1 MRRRL
6 MIAGAAVSAFVLGLL
21 GPAGVAVAGPVGT
34 AAGFEDDDA
43 NLAPQAPVNFDWNS
57 FSPTTWTGTAG
68 TRTANKT
75 VSGWAFTG
83 LEDRQ
88 ATTTDSGFAGGTKQD
103 DICPSVIT
111 AKASNK
117 DDLKRVYVASKTV
130 GSDVFLTLAWVRI
143 PQNTTS
149 PSAHVA
155 FEFNKGV
162 TSCGTGS
169 GGLVQRTAGD
179 MLIVYDFEGG
189 GTPALKLSRWITSG
203 ACEVGSDTAPCWG
216 VATTLSSG
224 VAEAAVNTGSTA
236 QDTVAPAT
244 ETLGLHEF
252 GEAGIN
258 LTAAGVFAPGV
269 CEGFGK
275 AYAVSRSSGQSS
287 TAQMKDLVGPG
298 NVNIRNCGSV
308 AVTKLGSDGGSQA
321 GAVFTLYNGTGTGG
335 TVVGTCTVQAN
346 GSCDPT
352 FQNLPVGTYTLDETT
367 VPAGYDK
374 PANLPDTF
382 SIAAGENKTVTY
394 TDPARPA
401 TVNVQKKDD
410 AGAAVPGAVFTLYQG
425 TTTIGSCTTDAAGVC
440 QPPFA
445 NLPAG
450 TYTIDETTTPTGYV
464 KDATLPYTFTVTR
477 GETKNLSFTNPRT
490 FKVIVLVCREAD
502 SKLYP
507 SGVTIDGQAAGN
519 SLSSAQASTAGL
531 SEAALCGITTGQRG
545 GLQTGNH
552 SANPVAI
559 N

>member
-6 MIAGAAVSAFVLGLL
+6 MIAGAAASAFVLGLL
-21 GPAGVAVAGPVGT
+21 GPAGVAGAAVGPVGT

-43 NLAPQAPVNFDWNS
+43 NLIPESPINFDWNS
-57 FSPTTWTGTAG
+57 FSPASWTGTAG

-75 VSGWAFTG
+75 TAGWAFTG

-88 ATTTDSGFAGGTKQD
+88 ATTSDSGFAGGTKQD
-103 DICPSVIT
+103 DSCASVIT

-130 GSDVFLTLAWVRI
+130 NNNVFLTLAWVRI

-155 FEFNKGV
+155 FEFNKG
-162 TSCGTGS
+162 TTACAGS
-169 GGLVQRTAGD
+169 SGLVQRSAGD

-189 GTPALKLSRWITSG
+189 GTPVLKLSRWITSG
-203 ACEVGSDTAPCWG
+203 ACEVGSNTPPCWG
-216 VATTLSSG
+216 TATTLAQG
-224 VAEAAVNTGSTA
+224 VAEAKVNTAASA
-236 QDTVAPAT
+236 LDTVAPSN

-346 GSCDPT
+346 GSCTPAFTD
-352 FQNLPVGTYTLDETT
+352 LPVGTYTLDETT
-367 VPAGYDK
+367 IPAGYDK
-374 PANLPDTF
+374 DPKLPDTF
-382 SIAAGENKTVTY
+382 GIAAGENKTVTY
-394 TDPARPA
+394 TDVARPA
-401 TVNVQKKDD
+401 TVNVTKKDD
-410 AGAAVPGAVFTLYQG
+410 TGAPVAGAVFTLSNANG
-425 TTTIGSCTTDAAGVC
+425 SSSCTTDAAGIC
-440 QPPFA
+440 QPPFT
-445 NLPAG
+445 NLAPG
-450 TYTIDETTTPTGYV
+450 TYTIDETTVPTGYA
-464 KDATLPYTFTVTR
+464 KAAGLPAQITLVR
-477 GETKNLSFTNPRT
+477 GETRNLEYTNPRT

-507 SGVTIDGQAAGN
+507 SPVTIDGQASG
-519 SLSSAQASTAGL
+519 STLSSAQATTAGL
-531 SEAALCGITTGQRG
+531 NEAALCGISTGQRG
-545 GLQTGNH
+545 GLLTGNRPADPI
-552 SANPVAI
+552 SI

>member
-6 MIAGAAVSAFVLGLL
+6 MIASAAVSAFVLGLL

-43 NLAPQAPVNFDWNS
+43 NLAPQAPINFDWNS
-57 FSPTTWTGTAG
+57 FSPATWTGAAG
-68 TRTANKT
+68 VRTASKVT
-75 VSGWAFTG
+75 SGWTFTG

-103 DICPSVIT
+103 NVCPTVGT
-111 AKASNK
+111 QKASNK
-117 DDLKRVYVASKTV
+117 DDLKRIYVASKTV
-130 GSDVFLTLAWVRI
+130 GSNVFLTLAWVRI

-149 PSAHVA
+149 SSAHVA
-155 FEFNKGV
+155 FEFNKGT
-162 TSCGTGS
+162 TSCGAS
-169 GGLVQRTAGD
+169 GLVQRTAGD

-189 GTPALKLSRWITSG
+189 GTPVLKLSRWISSG
-203 ACEVGSDTAPCWG
+203 ACEVGSNSAPCWG

-224 VAEAAVNTGSTA
+224 VAEAQVNSASTA

-244 ETLGLHEF
+244 ETLGLQEF

-321 GAVFTLYNGTGTGG
+321 GAVFTLYSGTGTGG
-335 TVVGTCTVQAN
+335 TVIGTCTVQAS
-346 GSCDPT
+346 GACTPLFAD
-352 FQNLPVGTYTLDETT
+352 LPVGTYTLDETT

-374 PANLPDTF
+374 DPTLPFTF
-382 SIAAGENKTVTY
+382 SVAAGESKSLTF

-410 AGAAVPGAVFTLYQG
+410 ANAPVPGAVFTLSQG
-425 TTTIGSCTTDAAGVC
+425 ATVIGTCTTDAAGVC
-440 QPPFA
+440 QPPFT

-450 TYTIDETTTPTGYV
+450 TYTIDETTTPTGYA
-464 KDATLPYTFTVTR
+464 KDASLPLTFSVAR

-507 SGVTIDGQAAGN
+507 SPVTIDGQAAG
-519 SLSSAQASTAGL
+519 STLSSAQASAAGL
-531 SEAALCGITTGQRG
+531 GEAALCGIATGQRG
-545 GLQTGNH
+545 GLLTGDH
-552 SANPVAI
+552 SADPI
-559 N
+559 GIG